1 MHRPFGERK
10 VKRVDFVKWNWF
22 RIAIAA
28 AGSVMLVTLLGAYAY
43 ICSYVYLAPS
53 LPSAQAMRN
62 VEMQVPLRVYT
73 RSGALIAQIGEQRR
87 IPVNYDQIPDR
98 LKQAFLAA
106 EDDRFFEHHG
116 IDYLGVLRAVA
127 VDLISG
133 DKTQGASTITMQAAR
148 NVFLT
153 LDKTYRRKLQE
164 TFVTYEMEHE
174 LSKQEIFNLYL
185 NVIFFGQRAYGVAAA
200 AETFFGKSLD
210 QLTVAECATIAG
222 LPKAPSRYNP
232 IVNPQLAAGRRS
244 YVLGRM
250 KVLGFIDEATAQEAM
265 KEPIQAH
272 FHAPLYDVEAPY
284 VAEMARLELRQRFGA
299 NAETAG
305 YKIYTTID
313 GRLQADANRALRI
326 GLIEYDRRHGFRGP
340 VGHAQLTANG
350 KPDQLD
356 ELVDEY
362 VSVGNLLPAIVVS
375 VAPKSARVYVRG
387 RGFAQIDWD
396 GLSWARKPG
405 SNETV
410 GPPPK
415 SADEILGRGD
425 VVYVVADTS
434 GHAQLA
440 QVPEAQS
447 ALVAL
452 DPDDGGIAALVGG
465 FDYFTNKYNRATQAK
480 RLPGSGFKPFLY
492 SAALENGFTPAST
505 LLDAPFVLEGQG
517 IESSWRP
524 ENSHGHFGGPTRL
537 REALAYSRNLVTIRL
552 LREMGTP
559 YATDYASRFGFDKR
573 IMPQNLTLALG
584 TLQVTP
590 LEIASGYAV
599 FANGGFRVQPYFVD
613 RIENASGE
621 VVYRASPRI
630 ACEACEHPVELSQV
644 PQTGGPDQVLQAE
657 DAVRGGPGPL
667 TPEQLAPRVI
677 SPQND
682 YIMTDM
688 MADVIKHGTGR
699 RALSLNRTDLAGK
712 TGTTNQSKDT
722 WFNGY
727 TSHLVATVW
736 VGFDQ
741 ERPLGESEEGAKTAL
756 PIWIHFMREAL
767 KGVPQEKRTIPD
779 GIVTLRV
786 SPETGALVSAENPD
800 GVSEIFMADHLPTV
814 GDQGSMAQS
823 AEGGPAG
830 QKGGEPIF

>member
-1 MHRPFGERK
+1 M
-10 VKRVDFVKWNWF
+10 KWNWF
-22 RIAIAA
+22 RNLVAA
-28 AGSVMLVTLLGAYAY
+28 AGSVMLVTLLGAYAFA
-43 ICSYVYLAPS
+43 CSYVYLAPS
-53 LPSAQAMRN
+53 LPSTRAMRH

-87 IPVNYDQIPDR
+87 IPVTYEQIPEVV
-98 LKQAFLAA
+98 KHAFLAA

-116 IDYLGVLRAVA
+116 IDYLGVIRAVA

-148 NVFLT
+148 NMFLT

-174 LSKQEIFNLYL
+174 FSKQEIFGLYL

-200 AETFFGKSLD
+200 AETFFGKTLD
-210 QLTVAECATIAG
+210 QLTVAEAATIAG

-250 KVLGFIDEATAQEAM
+250 RALGYIDAVTAEAAAN
-265 KEPIQAH
+265 EPIGARA
-272 FHAPLYDVEAPY
+272 HAPLFDVEAPY
-284 VAEMARLELRQRFGA
+284 IAEMARLELRQRFGA
-299 NAETAG
+299 SAESAG
-305 YKIYTTID
+305 YKVYTTID
-313 GRLQADANRALRI
+313 GRLQAAGNRALRI

-340 VGHAQLTANG
+340 AGHVDIATNG
-350 KPDQLD
+350 KPERL
-356 ELVDEY
+356 EEFVDEY
-362 VSVGNLLPAIVVS
+362 ASVGNLLPAVVVS
-375 VAPKSARVYVRG
+375 VAPKTVRVYAKA
-387 RGFAQIDWD
+387 RGFAQIEWD

-405 SNETV
+405 ANETV
-410 GPPPK
+410 GPAPK
-415 SADEILGRGD
+415 SADEIVSRGD
-425 VVYVVADTS
+425 IVYVVADTS

-465 FDYFTNKYNRATQAK
+465 FDYFTNKYNRVTQAK

-492 SAALENGFTPAST
+492 SAALEDGFTPAST
-505 LLDAPFVLEGQG
+505 LLDAPFVLEGRG

-524 ENSHGHFGGPTRL
+524 ENSHGEFGGPTRL
-537 REALAYSRNLVTIRL
+537 REALVRSRNLVTIRL
-552 LREMGTP
+552 LRELGTP
-559 YATDYASRFGFDKR
+559 YATDYVTRFGFDKR
-573 IMPQNLTLALG
+573 ALPQNLTLALG

-590 LEIASGYAV
+590 LEIATGYAV
-599 FANGGFRVQPYFVD
+599 FANGGFKVQPYFID
-613 RIENASGE
+613 RIENAAGE
-621 VVYRASPRI
+621 VVYRAAARI
-630 ACEACEHPVELSQV
+630 ACEACEHPASLSEV
-644 PQTGGPDQVLQAE
+644 SLNGTPAEVLQSE

-667 TPEQLAPRVI
+667 SPQQLAPRVI

-682 YIMTDM
+682 YLMTDM
-688 MADVIKHGTGR
+688 MADVIKHGTGVR
-699 RALSLNRTDLAGK
+699 ARALNRSDIAGK
-712 TGTTNQSKDT
+712 TGTTNEAKDT
-722 WFNGY
+722 WFNGF
-727 TSHLVATVW
+727 TPHLVATVW

-767 KGVPQEKRTIPD
+767 QGVPQERRPMPD

-786 SPETGALVSAENPD
+786 SPQTGALVSAENPN
-800 GVSEIFMADHLPTV
+800 GITEIFMADHLPSA

-823 AEGGPAG
+823 VEGGPAG
-830 QKGGEPIF
+830 QASGEPIF